1 MSRIDIEDMKGK
13 KNKDDVKDN
22 YKKGKLRKKK
32 FNRINLSL
40 SDNESSVQAEPELNE
55 IKKGT
60 AIYRLELKKEGNEN
74 YVINEKAAVVC
85 HYSDDVSGICKFVDL
100 SDSSKNS
107 LEQEKQLKRF
117 IILNFRGIYNFEFNE
132 GLIMFI

>member
-32 FNRINLSL
+32 FNRINLS
-40 SDNESSVQAEPELNE
+40 SDNEGSVQAEPELNE

-74 YVINEKAAVVC
+74 P
-85 HYSDDVSGICKFVDL
+85 DL
-100 SDSSKNS
+100 
-107 LEQEKQLKRF
+107 
-117 IILNFRGIYNFEFNE
+117 
-132 GLIMFI
+132 